1 MNAATSANSLA
12 LTLLLLAP
20 VPGDA
25 QTPPP
30 SLGGTTPQSP
40 AASNVF
46 PSGAEVVRL
55 DIVVRSKDGAPVT
68 DLRPDEIQVSDEGK
82 RCDISSFRLVVAEPA
97 GKPGARPLTAGAAP
111 ATTAASTAP
120 SLAPAAGEPLTSVV
134 ALVFD
139 QLGAEAA
146 KNARAAALQF
156 AQKPFP
162 KGSVFAVYKVGLS
175 LRILQP
181 FTEDRAALPAAIEK
195 ATTGADQARD
205 PSRSPDFD
213 NATEEALSLSIRAAQ
228 LGMSKAE
235 GAAMD
240 ARFLGLEARML
251 RQSDL
256 LAREARGMGSL
267 RPLLA
272 IAQALTSVQGR
283 KSLLYFSEGL
293 LVPPNVEDVFQTT
306 VSAANRANVSVYAFD
321 ARGLRVRSPLT
332 ETKLALELAKLGA
345 MAEQTRSGQPA
356 GGGGSELRLNAQ
368 GALQDLAESTG
379 GFLVAETNDLRPGL
393 DRVVSDLRSYYEVG
407 YVPPST
413 KADGRWHDISVR
425 VSRPGVV
432 VRTRRGYFA
441 SPAGSLVIQPYE
453 MPLAE
458 ALAAKPLPRELEHR
472 ASTLRF
478 ASAGETVETL
488 VWVEV
493 PLAGVDFTSADPVYR
508 ARVSVLGQVRDEQG
522 ELVARLSHDGPIE
535 GPIAGL
541 EAARQGTTVVKKTLR
556 LRPGRYTLETAVQD
570 RGSGRVGARRTA
582 FEIPAPTAGLS
593 LGSVALVRADEVDA
607 GTPAGEDPLRAGA
620 LRATPLPGRSI
631 PEGTPVVSLLL
642 TLRAGPGSV
651 APAVELEFRRDGQVV
666 GKSKPELPNPDAS
679 GRITYIGSLPT
690 AQFAAGRYELWVR
703 ARLGDSEASEATG
716 FTITPRARDER
727 AVSSTPTAAPG
738 AAEAMA
744 AGALLSAPPRR
755 PVEAAADVL
764 PLLEKAGQYVAE
776 FQQSFRNVVAEE
788 TYRQWAGSKARSL
801 RSDLVFVTVPGDLPW
816 ATFRDVFEVDG
827 QKVRDRDERLEALFA
842 RTSPASIERAN
853 AILRDGARFNLG
865 PLYRTVNVPTLAL
878 AMLHPGRQWR
888 FRWERKGTRR
898 FFEHDGVELRA
909 IETARPT
916 LVHERDGAD
925 LPVEARFWIESGTG
939 RVLRSETLFRR
950 RLNPE
955 LSEMLSSID
964 TQYRPEP
971 RLGLWV
977 PDEMVERYDNVP
989 FPMREDMDHFDGT
1002 IQGRARYTNHRR
1014 FEVTTDWGVPGQP
1027 DSPRR

>member
-1 MNAATSANSLA
+1 VSLRLSPAGFA
-12 LTLLLLAP
+12 LAFVLLA
-20 VPGDA
+20 V
-25 QTPPP
+25 PP
-30 SLGGTTPQSP
+30 SGAQAPSPPRALPATLQSP
-40 AASNVF
+40 SPGNVF

-55 DIVVRSKDGAPVT
+55 DIVVRSKDGKPVI
-68 DLRPDEIQVSDEGK
+68 DLRPDELRVSEDGK
-82 RCDISSFRLVVAEPA
+82 RCDVSSFQLVQAEPA
-97 GKPGARPLTAGAAP
+97 VQAGALSGRASNAP
-111 ATTAASTAP
+111 ATKVATAP
-120 SLAPAAGEPLTSVV
+120 PPASAVGEPLTSVV

-156 AQKPFP
+156 AQKRFP
-162 KGSVFAVYKVGLS
+162 KGSLFAVYKVGQG
-175 LRILQP
+175 LRILQA

-195 ATTGADQARD
+195 ATTGVDQARD
-205 PSRSPDFD
+205 PAHSPDFD

-228 LGMSKAE
+228 LAMSKAE
-235 GAAMD
+235 GTAAD
-240 ARFLGLEARML
+240 ARMLGLEARML

-256 LAREARGMGSL
+256 LAREAKGMGSL

-272 IAQALTSVQGR
+272 ISQALRSVQGR

-306 VSAANRANVSVYAFD
+306 VSVANRANLSVYAFD
-321 ARGLRVRSPLT
+321 ARGLRVRSSFT
-332 ETKLALELAKLGA
+332 EAKLALELAKLGA
-345 MAEQTRSGQPA
+345 MAEQTGSGQPA

-413 KADGRWHDISVR
+413 KADGRWHDISVK

-472 ASTLRF
+472 AATLRF
-478 ASAGETVETL
+478 ASGGEAVETL

-493 PLAGVDFTSADPVYR
+493 PLAGVDFTQADPVYR

-535 GPIAGL
+535 GPIAEI

-570 RGSGRVGARRTA
+570 RESGRVGARRTA

-607 GTPAGEDPLRAGA
+607 GTPAGEDPLRVGS
-620 LRATPLPGRSI
+620 LRAMPLLGRSI

-642 TLRAGPGSV
+642 SLQAGPGSG

-666 GKSKPELPNPDAS
+666 GKSKPELSKPDAG

-690 AQFAAGRYELWVR
+690 AQLAAGRYELWVR
-703 ARLGDSEASEATG
+703 ARSGESEASEATG
-716 FTITPRARDER
+716 FTITPRPPEAKAPASTDAVAAFVAPAAPPVPPTALEDRKDATTPLAVILER
-727 AVSSTPTAAPG
+727 AG
-738 AAEAMA
+738 
-744 AGALLSAPPRR
+744 R
-755 PVEAAADVL
+755 
-764 PLLEKAGQYVAE
+764 YVTE
-776 FQQSFRNVVAEE
+776 YEHTFRNLVAQES
-788 TYRQWAGSKARSL
+788 YRQWGPNPKGGEGSVSRTL
-801 RSDLVFVTVPGDLPW
+801 RSDLVFVRLPDALSW
-816 ATFRDVFEVDG
+816 STFRDVYDVDG
-827 QKVRDRDERLEALFA
+827 QPVRDRQKRLEKLFFKP
-842 RTSPASIERAN
+842 SPSAWQQAE
-853 AILRDGARFNLG
+853 AILAEGSRYNIAGA
-865 PLYRTVNVPTLAL
+865 YRTVNAPTLGL
-878 AMLHPGRQWR
+878 LFLRPDNQSRLS
-888 FRWERKGTRR
+888 FKRKGSRR
-898 FFEHDGVELRA
+898 IAGFEAAEVAFEER
-909 IETARPT
+909 ARPT
-916 LVHERDGAD
+916 LVRGHGKEDVPASG
-925 LPVEARFWIESGTG
+925 RFWIDATRGT
-939 RVLRSETLFRR
+939 VLRTEIEYDLETQKVLRDPSDWER
-950 RLNPE
+950 GTVSTE
-955 LSEMLSSID
+955 
-964 TQYRPEP
+964 YRQEP
-971 RLGLWV
+971 ALGAFV
-977 PDEMVERYDNVP
+977 PDTMTELYDLRRV
-989 FPMREDMDHFDGT
+989 
-1002 IQGRARYTNHRR
+1002 GRLEGQARYTGYRR
-1014 FEVTTDWGVPGQP
+1014 FEVSITTEAAP
-1027 DSPRR
+1027 